1 MNILNKKI
9 IELYV
14 RNRKKYNYIV
24 ENLIKNRLSKKI
36 DFKLSKSGWVVF
48 NELDLESYNY
58 LMNEMIVTRY
68 YIIFQNRINDI
79 LLLPCNYFKEFFNS
93 LKRDILKNDYITNYE
108 RHDLLQLINYY
119 LISSTN

>member
-36 DFKLSKSGWVVF
+36 DFKLSKSGWIVF

-58 LMNEMIVTRY
+58 LMNEMIVTKDY
-68 YIIFQNRINDI
+68 KIFQNKIDDI
-79 LLLPCNYFKEFFNS
+79 LLLSCNYFNEFFKS
-93 LKRDILKNDYITNYE
+93 LKIDILKNEYITNYE
-108 RHDLLQLINYY
+108 RHDLLEQINYY
-119 LISSTN
+119 LFNVR

>member
-36 DFKLSKSGWVVF
+36 DFKLSRSGWVVF

-58 LMNEMIVTRY
+58 LMNEMIVSKDY
-68 YIIFQNRINDI
+68 KIFQNKIDDI
-79 LLLPCNYFKEFFNS
+79 LLLPCDYFKEFFNS
-93 LKRDILKNDYITNYE
+93 LKIDILKNEYITNYE
-108 RHDLLQLINYY
+108 RHDLLEQINYY
-119 LISSTN
+119 LF